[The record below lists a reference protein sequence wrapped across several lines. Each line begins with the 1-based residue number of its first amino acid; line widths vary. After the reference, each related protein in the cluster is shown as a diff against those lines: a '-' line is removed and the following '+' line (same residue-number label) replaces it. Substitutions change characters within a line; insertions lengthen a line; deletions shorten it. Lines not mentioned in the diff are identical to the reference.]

1 MIHIFVASMMMV
13 GAICGAITICV
24 LISSGI
30 WELKKR
36 FRLWKRKREFRRWW
50 RW

>member
-1 MIHIFVASMMMV
+1 MIYIFIASGIMV
-13 GAICGAITICV
+13 GAVCSAITIYV

-36 FRLWKRKREFRRWW
+36 FRLWKRKRDYRRWW